1 MLESYFR
8 NQLWELFNQEK
19 EFGIYMEAAGWH
31 QFLIIWHWWNQLLR
45 GLVLWLGAL
54 ATRPVPSDSS
64 FLIH

>member
-45 GLVLWLGAL
+45 GLVLWGLWPHAL
-54 ATRPVPSDSS
+54 SSDSS